1 VLGLLLGLLVGVAL
15 ALLRDALDT
24 RPRNAREAAEL
35 VGAPLLGQG
44 RDALRLPAGTAS
56 RRAASYESVAATV
69 LLVQR
74 KRPFRTIGVAAARR
88 QGGAAMAAAGLAS
101 ALTRLGPNVG
111 LVDLHGGAAAHF
123 GIEGGPGLADLAAG
137 RASAGDLPQYAW
149 HGRGRRDPGIDSP
162 GSLWVVRCGTDG
174 GNAGAAHGA
183 LEALVEE
190 LSQRLDLVVVVAAP
204 LGEPGGSALQLMA
217 ADVLLPVVSL
227 RTDDREALDE
237 LRETLRLVEVP
248 VLGAIVTG
256 RQSGHGSAAAQ
267 EHELAAG
274 VTSTR
279 EPSLRPRSG
288 MSG

>member
-1 VLGLLLGLLVGVAL
+1 
-15 ALLRDALDT
+15 
-24 RPRNAREAAEL
+24 
-35 VGAPLLGQG
+35 
-44 RDALRLPAGTAS
+44 
-56 RRAASYESVAATV
+56 
-69 LLVQR
+69 
-74 KRPFRTIGVAAARR
+74 
-88 QGGAAMAAAGLAS
+88 MAAAGLAE

-162 GSLWVVRCGTDG
+162 GSLWVVRCGPDG
-174 GNAGAAHGA
+174 GNAAAAHGT

-204 LGEPGGSALQLMA
+204 LGEPGGSALQLTA

-227 RTDDREALDE
+227 QMDDEPVLDE

-248 VLGAIVTG
+248 VLGAIVAGG
-256 RQSGHGSAAAQ
+256 RPGRGSTLAQEQEVAAGATPAPGPSVRPHGS
-267 EHELAAG
+267 
-274 VTSTR
+274 V
-279 EPSLRPRSG
+279 SG
-288 MSG
+288 